1 MFLAEYKRATY
12 LTAICDGARKHEQV
26 SVIAQGPSE
35 EGIVEL
41 AAWSSSIA
49 FTGTLPK

>member
-1 MFLAEYKRATY
+1 MLLAEYKQATNR
-12 LTAICDGARKHEQV
+12 TAICDGARRHEQV

-41 AAWSSSIA
+41 AAWHSSIA
-49 FTGTLPK
+49 FTGTLPN